1 VNVDPNYLIAM
12 LAVSCVGYVLF
23 SYGRRQ
29 RRTAFTVTGVLMFIY
44 PYFITSVTWMLALIP
59 ILLLLL
65 WLATR
70 MGL

>member
-1 VNVDPNYLIAM
+1 MSLDPNYLIAM
-12 LAVSCVGYVLF
+12 LVVSGVGYVLF

-29 RRTAFTVTGVLMFIY
+29 RRNAFTITGIVMFVY
-44 PYFITSVTWMLALIP
+44 PYFVTSVGWMLGLIP